1 MKLPVDQV
9 IRLHKKTLDA
19 LAAHD
24 VATCMDDCE
33 YIQIVRVLISAA
45 VAILVEDGESD
56 AVVGQVT
63 ATLRGHVRQS
73 FVSHCVQQQGEVSN
87 LADAQTDCENLFD
100 HLYQHGEYP
109 DA

>member
-9 IRLHKKTLDA
+9 IRLHQKTLDA
-19 LAAHD
+19 LAAHYVD
-24 VATCMDDCE
+24 TCMDDCE

-56 AVVGQVT
+56 AVIGQVT
-63 ATLRGHVRQS
+63 STLRGHVRKS
-73 FVSHCVQQQGEVSN
+73 FESHFIQQQGDISN
-87 LADAQTDCENLFD
+87 LADAQADYENLFE
-100 HLYQHGEYP
+100 HQYQHGEYP

>member
-1 MKLPVDQV
+1 MKLPADQL
-9 IRLHKKTLDA
+9 IRLHQKTLDA
-19 LAAHD
+19 LAAHC

-45 VAILVEDGESD
+45 VATLVEDGESD
-56 AVVGQVT
+56 AVIGQV
-63 ATLRGHVRQS
+63 ASTLRDHVRQS
-73 FVSHCVQQQGEVSN
+73 YVLRCTQQHSEISN
-87 LADAQTDCENLFD
+87 IADYQADCENLFD